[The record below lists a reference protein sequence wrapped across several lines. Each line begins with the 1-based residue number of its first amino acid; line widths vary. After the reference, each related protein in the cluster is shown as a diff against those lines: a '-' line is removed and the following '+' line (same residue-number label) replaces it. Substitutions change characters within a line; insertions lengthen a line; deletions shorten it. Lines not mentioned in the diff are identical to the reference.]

1 MINRKLF
8 LSCFLSIFI
17 MVWGNLAFAGR
28 SSLTVA
34 GDITQLAVP
43 LGAMGIAVY
52 KGDKEGQK
60 EFAKS
65 FLTNMAVVYA
75 LKYALKDSDW
85 GERPNGGKYS
95 FPSGHS
101 ASAFGGAFFL
111 QTRYGKE
118 YGIPSIALAGFTGY
132 TRVKGEYHHW
142 RDVIGGAVIAF
153 GANYLFVNKY
163 GESTAKITTGL
174 TKDGGVVAVKMD
186 L

>member
-1 MINRKLF
+1 MSRKLF
-8 LSCFLSIFI
+8 LSCFLSVFI
-17 MVWGNLAFAGR
+17 MVWSNLSFAGR

-43 LGAMGIAVY
+43 LGAMGIAFY

-118 YGIPSIALAGFTGY
+118 YGIPAMALAGFTGY
-132 TRVKGEYHHW
+132 TRVKGDYHHW

-153 GANYLFVNKY
+153 GANYFFVNKY
-163 GESTAKITTGL
+163 GENTAKVTTGI
-174 TKDGGVVAVKMD
+174 TKDGGIVAVKMD